1 MDQNLPITT
10 YRKLELTE
18 ENIFYSEVD
27 WDD

>member
-10 YRKLELTE
+10 YRKLELAE
-18 ENIFYSEVD
+18 ENIIHLEVS